1 MGVLYLLSEGTR
13 VSKEGPRLAVE
24 KDGKL
29 VGRLPLRSVDG
40 IVIGCHA
47 QITTQTIFTLLDQ
60 KIPVVYIDDRGNIVG
75 HIQNTNQSPQR
86 LFRQLNLFTDAAS
99 SLELSCELVGE
110 KINNQVNLLK
120 QYAKTKKSEELN
132 ALAQKVRRYAER
144 STKAATLDELR
155 GLEGMASRYFFD
167 AFELIL
173 DQTLWEWKGRS
184 QHPGK
189 DPVNALLNF
198 GYAFLEREVRVSA
211 LMCGLDL
218 RIGFFHA
225 NDGRKDALVFDLM
238 EMFRQPVIDR
248 LVLSLFNLKVMKP
261 DDFERSKE
269 ECRLTD
275 EARLTWCTRYEEY
288 MLREYKE
295 YGGKSPRDMILDR
308 VRRFSTCIDRRK

>member
-1 MGVLYLLSEGTR
+1 MKYLISYDI
-13 VSKEGPRLAVE
+13 A
-24 KDGKL
+24 DDKL
-29 VGRLPLRSVDG
+29 RTQTLRSLRTDCNSACLYAMW
-40 IVIGCHA
+40 IG
-47 QITTQTIFTLLDQ
+47 
-60 KIPVVYIDDRGNIVG
+60 RGRRRFG
-75 HIQNTNQSPQR
+75 TCSSRCSPMR
-86 LFRQLNLFTDAAS
+86 RRRS
-99 SLELSCELVGE
+99 SCR
-110 KINNQVNLLK
+110 VNSS
-120 QYAKTKKSEELN
+120 A
-132 ALAQKVRRYAER
+132 RR
-144 STKAATLDELR
+144 STIR
-155 GLEGMASRYFFD
+155 
-167 AFELIL
+167 LIL

-275 EARLTWCTRYEEY
+275 EARLTWCTRYG
-288 MLREYKE
+288 EYKE